1 MDPGTEV
8 VKPQVRRT
16 STRSW
21 DSWRT
26 IVGARMK
33 SDHSSAA
40 DSDVVAELLEVTR
53 LLERSW
59 IEDVYPM
66 LVSIA

>member
-1 MDPGTEV
+1 
-8 VKPQVRRT
+8 
-16 STRSW
+16 
-21 DSWRT
+21 
-26 IVGARMK
+26 MK